1 MKSTDIEN
9 LYGRAV
15 EVVKTTR
22 RASLTH
28 LQRQLNVSYQD
39 AAQLIDLLEER
50 GIVGPASETS
60 PREVLLPS
68 E

>member
-50 GIVGPASETS
+50 GVVGPASETS

>member
-9 LYGRAV
+9 LYGKAV

-50 GIVGPASETS
+50 GVVGPASETS
-60 PREVLLPS
+60 PREVLLTP
-68 E
+68 

>member
-9 LYGRAV
+9 LYGKAV

-50 GIVGPASETS
+50 GVVGPASETS

>member
-50 GIVGPASETS
+50 GVVGPASETS
-60 PREVLLPS
+60 PREVLLTP
-68 E
+68 

>member
-28 LQRQLNVSYQD
+28 LQRQLNVGYQD
-39 AAQLIDLLEER
+39 AARLIDLLEER
-50 GIVGPASETS
+50 GVVGPASETS
-60 PREVLLPS
+60 PREVLLTP
-68 E
+68 

>member
-9 LYGRAV
+9 LYGKAV

-50 GIVGPASETS
+50 GVVGPASETS
-60 PREVLLPS
+60 PREVLLAP
-68 E
+68 